1 MTECLQLYIM
11 VKSTNQSY
19 IPMTINIREY
29 KSPLDIYDIFNLL
42 YSFTPIDPH
51 HTLRVLGTH

>member
-29 KSPLDIYDIFNLL
+29 NSPLDIYDIFKLL

-51 HTLRVLGTH
+51 HTLRVFGTH